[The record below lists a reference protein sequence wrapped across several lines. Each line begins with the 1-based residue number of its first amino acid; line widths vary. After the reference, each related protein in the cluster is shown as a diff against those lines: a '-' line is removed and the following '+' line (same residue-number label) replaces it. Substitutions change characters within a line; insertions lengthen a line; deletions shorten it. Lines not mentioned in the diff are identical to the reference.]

1 MPFQP
6 ALTRGWAT
14 SVHGRR
20 GADLM
25 EYLRTMFSSSL
36 LHIPED
42 IRNLFYLSTADH
54 VAAVLMV
61 RSAVR
66 GGLVGCSGG
75 RVAD

>member
-1 MPFQP
+1 
-6 ALTRGWAT
+6 
-14 SVHGRR
+14 
-20 GADLM
+20 M

-61 RSAVR
+61 GFGAQRWIGSMRRWAA
-66 GGLVGCSGG
+66 G
-75 RVAD
+75 

>member
-1 MPFQP
+1 
-6 ALTRGWAT
+6 
-14 SVHGRR
+14 
-20 GADLM
+20 M

-66 GGLVGCSGG
+66 GGSVGCSGG